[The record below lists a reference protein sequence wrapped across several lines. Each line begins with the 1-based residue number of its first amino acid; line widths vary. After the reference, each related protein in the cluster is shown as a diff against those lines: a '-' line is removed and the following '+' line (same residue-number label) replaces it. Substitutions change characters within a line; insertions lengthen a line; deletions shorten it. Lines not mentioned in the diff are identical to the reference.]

1 MSQNNF
7 KFSPILFKISLS
19 KNIKVATTIIQA
31 CTFLLFL
38 HLYTEKSNIT
48 LRRFFVTSE
57 KVAISSNN
65 ATERKKREKIAN
77 EEWDVVISDCTK
89 EIDRNPSSRIF
100 PMGGISRWKHSQPP
114 KNFSHASFFGLGIDK
129 WESM

>member
-31 CTFLLFL
+31 CTFLLS
-38 HLYTEKSNIT
+38 TEKRNVT

-65 ATERKKREKIAN
+65 ATGRKKREKIAN

-114 KNFSHASFFGLGIDK
+114 KKLSHASFFGLGIDK